1 MIDKRTIYAMEPML
15 PSKLDKE
22 LEDLAFKLISR
33 SNILTNQLHKITL
46 ETIGDLVRSMN
57 CYYSNLIEG
66 HNTHPVDIERALNGD
81 YSQNIEK
88 RNLQL
93 EAFAHIEVQRLIDN
107 NLLEDAHLGTVAKP
121 ASIIS
126 SDYLSLIHRHFY
138 ERLPKE
144 LQWVEDPKTKKKLKV
159 NPGKFRQRDVQVGN
173 HIACSADKLPLF
185 ISRFEEAYD
194 LDRLSKL
201 QQLIAVGASHH
212 RLLWIH
218 PFLDGNGRVTR
229 LFSHAFLRNLGIGN
243 SLWSVSRG
251 LARRATDYKR
261 LLMDADALRKGDLD
275 GRGSLSERALVDFCK
290 FFLEISIDQIDFMAK
305 LLNLNSLL
313 ERVSDHINLEIQ
325 KDHLP
330 KGSYALLKEALI
342 TGSFER
348 GQAAELTG
356 YKERQA
362 RTVLSTLL
370 NKGLLYSEH
379 SRAKVRI
386 AFPVSILDK
395 WLPGLY

>member
-1 MIDKRTIYAMEPML
+1 
-15 PSKLDKE
+15 
-22 LEDLAFKLISR
+22 
-33 SNILTNQLHKITL
+33 
-46 ETIGDLVRSMN
+46 MN

-107 NLLEDAHLGTVAKP
+107 NLLEDACLGTVAEP
-121 ASIIS
+121 ANIIS
-126 SDYLSLIHRHFY
+126 SDYISLIHRHFY

-159 NPGKFRQRDVQVGN
+159 NPGKFRQRDVQVGV
-173 HIACSADKLPLF
+173 HIACSADKLPMF

-194 LDRLSKL
+194 LDKLSKL

-218 PFLDGNGRVTR
+218 PFLDGNGRVAR

-261 LLMDADALRKGDLD
+261 LLMEVDAL
-275 GRGSLSERALVDFCK
+275 VNFCK

-325 KDHLP
+325 KNHLP

-395 WLPGLY
+395 WFPGLY

>member
-1 MIDKRTIYAMEPML
+1 MIDKRTIYSMEPML
-15 PSKLDKE
+15 PASLDKE

-33 SNILTNQLHKITL
+33 SNTLMNQLHKITL
-46 ETIGDLVRSMN
+46 ESIADLVRSMN

-81 YSQNIEK
+81 YSQNLEK

-107 NLLEDAHLGTVAKP
+107 NLLGDVRL
-121 ASIIS
+121 IS
-126 SDYLSLIHRHFY
+126 SDYISLIHRHFY
-138 ERLPKE
+138 ELLPEE

-159 NPGKFRQRDVQVGN
+159 NPGKFRQRDVQVGA
-173 HIACSADKLPLF
+173 HIACPVDKLPLF

-194 LDRLSKL
+194 LDKLSKL

-218 PFLDGNGRVTR
+218 PFLDGNGRVAR
-229 LFSHAFLRNLGIGN
+229 LFSHAFLRDLGIGN

-261 LLMDADALRKGDLD
+261 LLMEADALRKGDLD
-275 GRGSLSERALVDFCK
+275 GRGNLSEKALVDFCK
-290 FFLEISIDQIDFMAK
+290 FFLEICIDQIDFMAK
-305 LLNLNSLL
+305 LLNLSSLL
-313 ERVSDHINLEIQ
+313 ERVSDHVNLEIQ
-325 KDHLP
+325 KGNLP

-348 GQAAELTG
+348 GQAAEITG

-370 NKGLLYSEH
+370 SQGLLYSEH
-379 SRAKVRI
+379 LRAKVRI
-386 AFPVSILDK
+386 AFPVSVLDK
-395 WLPGLY
+395 WFPGLY

>member
-107 NLLEDAHLGTVAKP
+107 NLLEDAHLGTVAES

-126 SDYLSLIHRHFY
+126 ADYISLIHRHFY

-159 NPGKFRQRDVQVGN
+159 NPGKFRQRDVQVGA
-173 HIACSADKLPLF
+173 HIACSADKLLMF

-194 LDRLSKL
+194 LNKLSKL

-218 PFLDGNGRVTR
+218 PFLDGNGRVAR
-229 LFSHAFLRNLGIGN
+229 LFSHAFLRDLGIGN

-261 LLMDADALRKGDLD
+261 LLMEADALRKGDLD
-275 GRGSLSERALVDFCK
+275 GRGNLSERALVDFCK

-395 WLPGLY
+395 WFPGLY

>member
-1 MIDKRTIYAMEPML
+1 
-15 PSKLDKE
+15 
-22 LEDLAFKLISR
+22 
-33 SNILTNQLHKITL
+33 
-46 ETIGDLVRSMN
+46 MN

-107 NLLEDAHLGTVAKP
+107 NLLEDTHLGTVAEG

-126 SDYLSLIHRHFY
+126 FDYLSLIHRHFY

-218 PFLDGNGRVTR
+218 PFLDGNGRVAR
-229 LFSHAFLRNLGIGN
+229 LFSHAFLRTLGIGN

-261 LLMDADALRKGDLD
+261 
-275 GRGSLSERALVDFCK
+275 
-290 FFLEISIDQIDFMAK
+290 
-305 LLNLNSLL
+305 
-313 ERVSDHINLEIQ
+313 
-325 KDHLP
+325 
-330 KGSYALLKEALI
+330 LLKEALI

>member
-1 MIDKRTIYAMEPML
+1 
-15 PSKLDKE
+15 
-22 LEDLAFKLISR
+22 
-33 SNILTNQLHKITL
+33 
-46 ETIGDLVRSMN
+46 MN

-107 NLLEDAHLGTVAKP
+107 NLLEDTHLGTVAEG

-126 SDYLSLIHRHFY
+126 FDYLSLIHRHFY

-194 LDRLSKL
+194 LDKLSKL

-218 PFLDGNGRVTR
+218 PFLDGNGRVAR

>member
-107 NLLEDAHLGTVAKP
+107 NLLEDAHLGTVAES
-121 ASIIS
+121 ASIKS
-126 SDYLSLIHRHFY
+126 SDYISLIHRHFY

-173 HIACSADKLPLF
+173 HIACPADKLPMF

-194 LDRLSKL
+194 LDKLSKL

-218 PFLDGNGRVTR
+218 PFLDGNGRVAR

-243 SLWSVSRG
+243 SLWSISRG

-261 LLMDADALRKGDLD
+261 LLMEAD
-275 GRGSLSERALVDFCK
+275 ALVDFCK

-325 KDHLP
+325 KNHLP

-395 WLPGLY
+395 WFPGLY

>member
-1 MIDKRTIYAMEPML
+1 MEPML

-126 SDYLSLIHRHFY
+126 ADYISLIHRHFY

-159 NPGKFRQRDVQVGN
+159 NPGKFRQRDVQVGA

-194 LDRLSKL
+194 LNKLSKL
-201 QQLIAVGASHH
+201 QQLIAVGAAHH

-218 PFLDGNGRVTR
+218 PFLDGNGRVAR

-261 LLMDADALRKGDLD
+261 LLMEADALRKGDLD
-275 GRGSLSERALVDFCK
+275 GRGNLSERALVDFCK

-313 ERVSDHINLEIQ
+313 ERVSDHINLEVQ
-325 KDHLP
+325 KGHLS

-370 NKGLLYSEH
+370 SKGLLYSEH
-379 SRAKVRI
+379 SRSKVKI

-395 WLPGLY
+395 WFPGLY

>member
-1 MIDKRTIYAMEPML
+1 
-15 PSKLDKE
+15 
-22 LEDLAFKLISR
+22 
-33 SNILTNQLHKITL
+33 
-46 ETIGDLVRSMN
+46 
-57 CYYSNLIEG
+57 
-66 HNTHPVDIERALNGD
+66 
-81 YSQNIEK
+81 
-88 RNLQL
+88 
-93 EAFAHIEVQRLIDN
+93 VQRLIDN
-107 NLLEDAHLGTVAKP
+107 NLLEDAHLGTVVEG

-126 SDYLSLIHRHFY
+126 SDYISLIHRHFY

-159 NPGKFRQRDVQVGN
+159 NPGKFRQRDVQVGT

-185 ISRFEEAYD
+185 ISRFEDAYD
-194 LDRLSKL
+194 LDKLSKL

-218 PFLDGNGRVTR
+218 PFLDGNGRVAR
-229 LFSHAFLRNLGIGN
+229 LFSHAFLRTLGIGN

-251 LARRATDYKR
+251 LARRATDYKH
-261 LLMDADALRKGDLD
+261 LLMEADALRKGDLD
-275 GRGSLSERALVDFCK
+275 GRGSLSEKALVDFCK

-325 KDHLP
+325 KNHLP

-395 WLPGLY
+395 WFPGLY

>member
-33 SNILTNQLHKITL
+33 SNILTNQLHTITL

-126 SDYLSLIHRHFY
+126 ADYISLIHRHFY

-159 NPGKFRQRDVQVGN
+159 NPGKFRQRDVQVGA

-194 LDRLSKL
+194 LNNLSKL

-218 PFLDGNGRVTR
+218 PFLDGNGRVAR

-261 LLMDADALRKGDLD
+261 LLMEADALRKGDLD
-275 GRGSLSERALVDFCK
+275 GRGNLSERALVDFCK

-370 NKGLLYSEH
+370 SKGLLYSEH
-379 SRAKVRI
+379 SRSKVKI

-395 WLPGLY
+395 WFPGLY

>member
-107 NLLEDAHLGTVAKP
+107 NLLEDAHLGTVAEP

-126 SDYLSLIHRHFY
+126 ADYISLIHRHFY

-159 NPGKFRQRDVQVGN
+159 NPGKFRQRDVQVGA
-173 HIACSADKLPLF
+173 HIACSADKLLMF

-194 LDRLSKL
+194 LNKLSKL

-218 PFLDGNGRVTR
+218 PFLDGNGRVAR
-229 LFSHAFLRNLGIGN
+229 LFSHAFLRDLGIGN

-261 LLMDADALRKGDLD
+261 LLMEADALRKGDLD
-275 GRGSLSERALVDFCK
+275 GRGNLSERALVDFCK

-395 WLPGLY
+395 WFPGLY

>member
-107 NLLEDAHLGTVAKP
+107 NLLEAAHLGTVAKP
-121 ASIIS
+121 ASIVS
-126 SDYLSLIHRHFY
+126 ADYISLIHRHFY

-159 NPGKFRQRDVQVGN
+159 NPGKFRQRDVQVGA
-173 HIACSADKLPLF
+173 HIACPADKLPMF

-194 LDRLSKL
+194 LNKLSKL
-201 QQLIAVGASHH
+201 QQLIAVGAAHH

-218 PFLDGNGRVTR
+218 PFLDGNGRVAR

-261 LLMDADALRKGDLD
+261 LLMEADALRKGDLD
-275 GRGSLSERALVDFCK
+275 GRGNLSERALVDFCK

-313 ERVSDHINLEIQ
+313 ERVSDHINLEVQ
-325 KDHLP
+325 KGQLP

-362 RTVLSTLL
+362 RTILSTLL
-370 NKGLLYSEH
+370 SKGLLYSEH
-379 SRAKVRI
+379 SRAKVKI

-395 WLPGLY
+395 WFPGLY

>member
-1 MIDKRTIYAMEPML
+1 MIDKRTIYSMEPML

>member
-107 NLLEDAHLGTVAKP
+107 NLLEAAHLGTVAKP
-121 ASIIS
+121 ASIVS
-126 SDYLSLIHRHFY
+126 ADYISLIHRHFY

-159 NPGKFRQRDVQVGN
+159 NPGKFRQRDVQVGA
-173 HIACSADKLPLF
+173 HIACSADKLPMF

-194 LDRLSKL
+194 LNKLSKL
-201 QQLIAVGASHH
+201 QQLIAVGAAHH

-218 PFLDGNGRVTR
+218 PFLDGNGRVAR

-261 LLMDADALRKGDLD
+261 LLMEADALRKGDLD
-275 GRGSLSERALVDFCK
+275 GRGNLSERALVDFCK

-313 ERVSDHINLEIQ
+313 ERVSDHINLEVQ
-325 KDHLP
+325 KGQLP

-362 RTVLSTLL
+362 RTILSTLL
-370 NKGLLYSEH
+370 SKGLLYSEH
-379 SRAKVRI
+379 SRAKVKI

-395 WLPGLY
+395 WFPGLY

>member
-107 NLLEDAHLGTVAKP
+107 NLLEDAHLGTVAEP

-126 SDYLSLIHRHFY
+126 ADYISLIHRHFY

-159 NPGKFRQRDVQVGN
+159 NPGKFRQRDVQVGA
-173 HIACSADKLPLF
+173 HIACSADKLLMF

-194 LDRLSKL
+194 LNKLSKL

-218 PFLDGNGRVTR
+218 PFLDGNGRVAR

-261 LLMDADALRKGDLD
+261 LLMEADALRKGDLD
-275 GRGSLSERALVDFCK
+275 GRGNLSERALVDFCK

-395 WLPGLY
+395 WFPGLY

>member
-1 MIDKRTIYAMEPML
+1 MIDKRTIYSMEPML

-22 LEDLAFKLISR
+22 LEDLAFKLISK
-33 SNILTNQLHKITL
+33 SNILTNQLHQITL
-46 ETIGDLVRSMN
+46 DSIGDLVRSMN

-107 NLLEDAHLGTVAKP
+107 NLLEDSCLGTVAES

-159 NPGKFRQRDVQVGN
+159 NPGKLRQRDVQVGS
-173 HIACSADKLPLF
+173 HIACSADKLPMF

-194 LDRLSKL
+194 LNKLSKL

-218 PFLDGNGRVTR
+218 PFLDGNGRVAR

-261 LLMDADALRKGDLD
+261 LLMEADALRKGDLD
-275 GRGSLSERALVDFCK
+275 GRGSLSERALIDFCK

-325 KDHLP
+325 KNHLP

>member
-15 PSKLDKE
+15 PSNLDRE
-22 LEDLAFKLISR
+22 LENLAFNLISK
-33 SNILTNQLHKITL
+33 SNIFTNQLHRITL
-46 ETIGDLVRSMN
+46 ESIGDLVRSMN

-66 HNTHPVDIERALNGD
+66 HNTQPLDIERALNGD

-93 EAFAHIEVQRLIDN
+93 EAFAHIKVQTSIDKDDDTEA
-107 NLLEDAHLGTVAKP
+107 LDITSFKY
-121 ASIIS
+121 IS
-126 SDYLSLIHRHFY
+126 SLHKQFY
-138 ERLPKE
+138 ELIPEE
-144 LQWVEDPKTKKKLKV
+144 LKWTENLENKKKLKV
-159 NPGKFRQRDVQVGN
+159 IPGELRKHDVQIGK
-173 HIACSADKLPLF
+173 HIPPSAEKLTLF

-194 LDRLSKL
+194 SKNLSKL
-201 QQLIAVGASHH
+201 QQLIAVSASHH

-229 LFSHAFLRNLGIGN
+229 LFTHALLKKLGIGN

-251 LARRATDYKR
+251 LARRANDYKH
-261 LLMDADALRKGDLD
+261 LLMQADNHRKGDLD
-275 GRGSLSERALVDFCK
+275 GRGSLSETALIDFCK
-290 FFLEISIDQIDFMAK
+290 FFLETCIDQIDFMTS

-313 ERVSDHINLEIQ
+313 ERISDHVHLEIQ
-325 KDHLP
+325 KDKLP
-330 KGSYALLKEALI
+330 RGSYALLKEALI
-342 TGSFER
+342 VGAFER

-386 AFPVSILDK
+386 NFPVSVLDK
-395 WLPGLY
+395 WFPGLY

>member
-126 SDYLSLIHRHFY
+126 ADYISLIHRHFY

-159 NPGKFRQRDVQVGN
+159 NPGKFRQRDVQVGA

-194 LDRLSKL
+194 LNKLSKL
-201 QQLIAVGASHH
+201 QQLIAVGAAHH

-218 PFLDGNGRVTR
+218 PFLDGNGRVAR

-261 LLMDADALRKGDLD
+261 LLMEADALRKGDLD
-275 GRGSLSERALVDFCK
+275 GRGNLSERALVDFCK

-313 ERVSDHINLEIQ
+313 ERVSDHINLEVQ
-325 KDHLP
+325 KGHLS

-370 NKGLLYSEH
+370 SKGLLYSEH
-379 SRAKVRI
+379 SRSKVKI

-395 WLPGLY
+395 WFPGLY

>member
-33 SNILTNQLHKITL
+33 SNILTNQLHTITL

-126 SDYLSLIHRHFY
+126 ADYISLIHRHFY

-159 NPGKFRQRDVQVGN
+159 NPGKFRQRDVQVGA

-194 LDRLSKL
+194 LNNLSKL

-218 PFLDGNGRVTR
+218 PFLDGNGRVAR

-261 LLMDADALRKGDLD
+261 LLMEADALRKGDLD
-275 GRGSLSERALVDFCK
+275 GRGNLSERALVDFCK

-370 NKGLLYSEH
+370 SKGLLYSEH
-379 SRAKVRI
+379 SRSKVKI
-386 AFPVSILDK
+386 AFPVSILDN
-395 WLPGLY
+395 WFPGLY

>member
-126 SDYLSLIHRHFY
+126 ADYISLIHRHFY

-144 LQWVEDPKTKKKLKV
+144 LQWVEDPKTKRKLKV
-159 NPGKFRQRDVQVGN
+159 NPGKFRQRDVQVGA

-194 LDRLSKL
+194 LNKLSKL
-201 QQLIAVGASHH
+201 QQLIAVGAAHH

-218 PFLDGNGRVTR
+218 PFLDGNGRVAR

-261 LLMDADALRKGDLD
+261 LLMEADALRKGDLD
-275 GRGSLSERALVDFCK
+275 GRGNLSERALVDFCK

-313 ERVSDHINLEIQ
+313 ERVSDHINLEVQ
-325 KDHLP
+325 KGHLS

-370 NKGLLYSEH
+370 SKGLLYSEH
-379 SRAKVRI
+379 SRSKVKI

-395 WLPGLY
+395 WFPGLY

>member
-33 SNILTNQLHKITL
+33 SNILINQLHKITL

-218 PFLDGNGRVTR
+218 PFLDGNGRVAR